1 MTKPDYQKMSQYRII
16 YLDAFT
22 TEPFSGNPCAVLPDA
37 DGLADDQMQKIAG
50 ETNLSETAF
59 VLSSKK
65 AAVRVRYFMPHKEI
79 PFAGHPTI
87 ATAFMLAQEG
97 RVSNKDT
104 IGRVYF
110 EFNIGVLPVEVH
122 WDMNGQ
128 PVRAVMAQNAP
139 TFGAVVD
146 PQNLIP
152 SLGLRNKDLLDSGP
166 IQVVSTG
173 VPFLLIPLTDM
184 AALRKARME
193 RPRLLSVLNDLR
205 IDAAYL
211 FCPGGIDPEADFHGR
226 LFSPG
231 GVSEDPF
238 TGAAVGAAGAYA
250 VHYGVLTGPELIVEQ
265 GHTVG
270 RPGQGTVEILQKANQ
285 IVSVK
290 VGGSAVR
297 TLDGYIHIE

>member
-1 MTKPDYQKMSQYRII
+1 MTQYRII

-22 TEPFSGNPCAVLPDA
+22 SEPFSGNPCAVLPEA
-37 DGLADDQMQKIAG
+37 DGLTDDQMQKIAC

-59 VLSSKK
+59 VLPSEK
-65 AAVRVRYFMPHKEI
+65 AAVRVRYFMPYKEI

-97 RVSNKDT
+97 RVPAEEAISRID
-104 IGRVYF
+104 F
-110 EFNIGVLPVEVH
+110 EFNIGVLPVEIH
-122 WDMNGQ
+122 WDMNRR
-128 PVRAVMAQNAP
+128 PDRAVMTQTAP
-139 TFGAVVD
+139 AFGAVAD
-146 PQNLIP
+146 PQDLIP
-152 SLGLRNKDLLDSGP
+152 GIGLCQKDILDSGP

-173 VPFLLIPLTDM
+173 VPFLIIPLTSL
-184 AALRKARME
+184 AGLRQAQMD
-193 RPRLLSVLNDLR
+193 RPRLLTVMEDFGV
-205 IDAAYL
+205 DAAYL
-211 FCPGGIDPEADFHGR
+211 FTPGGFEPETDFHGR

-238 TGAAVGAAGAYA
+238 TGSAVGAAGAYA
-250 VHYGVLTGPELIVEQ
+250 VHYGILSGPDLTAEQ

-270 RPGQGTVEILQKANQ
+270 RPGQGTVEILQTANQ

-297 TLDGYIHIE
+297 TLDGYIYVES

>member
-1 MTKPDYQKMSQYRII
+1 MSQYRII

-22 TEPFSGNPCAVLPDA
+22 TEPFSGNPCAVLPEA
-37 DGLADDQMQKIAG
+37 DGLTDDQMQKIAC

-59 VLSSKK
+59 VLPSEK
-65 AAVRVRYFMPHKEI
+65 AAVRVRYFMPYKEI

-97 RVSNKDT
+97 RVPAKEDVS
-104 IGRVYF
+104 RVDF
-110 EFNIGVLPVEVH
+110 EFNIGVLPVEIH
-122 WDMNGQ
+122 WDANRR
-128 PVRAVMAQNAP
+128 PIRAVMAQTAP
-139 TFGAVVD
+139 AFGAVAD
-146 PQNLIP
+146 PQDLIP
-152 SLGLRNKDLLDSGP
+152 SIGLPRKDLLDSGP

-173 VPFLLIPLTDM
+173 VPFLIIPLIDM
-184 AALRKARME
+184 SSLRKARMD
-193 RPRLLSVLNDLR
+193 RSRLLSVLKDHQV
-205 IDAAYL
+205 DAAYL
-211 FCPGGIDPEADFHGR
+211 FSPGGIDPETDFHGR

-238 TGAAVGAAGAYA
+238 TGSAVGAAGAYA
-250 VHYGVLTGPELIVEQ
+250 VRYGLLSGPELTVEQ

-270 RPGQGTVEILQKANQ
+270 RPGQGTVEILQTADQ

-297 TLDGYIHIE
+297 TLDGYIYI

>member
-1 MTKPDYQKMSQYRII
+1 MTRYRII

-22 TEPFSGNPCAVLPDA
+22 TEPFSGNPCAVLPEA
-37 DGLADDQMQKIAG
+37 DGLTDDQMQKIAC

-59 VLSSKK
+59 VLPSEK
-65 AAVRVRYFMPHKEI
+65 AAVRVRYFMPYKEI

-97 RVSNKDT
+97 RVPGDGAIS
-104 IGRVYF
+104 RVDF
-110 EFNIGVLPVEVH
+110 EFNIGRLPVEIQ
-122 WDMNGQ
+122 WDMNRR
-128 PVRAVMAQNAP
+128 PVRVMMAQKTP
-139 TFGAVVD
+139 TFGAVAD
-146 PQNLIP
+146 PPDLIP
-152 SLGLRNKDLLDSGP
+152 SLGLRRQDILDSGP

-184 AALRKARME
+184 VSLRKAQMDRT
-193 RPRLLSVLNDLR
+193 RLLSVLKDLQV
-205 IDAAYL
+205 DAAYL
-211 FCPGGIDPEADFHGR
+211 FCPGGFDPETDFHGR

-238 TGAAVGAAGAYA
+238 TGSAVGAAGAYA
-250 VHYGVLTGPELIVEQ
+250 VRHGILSGPELIVEQ
-265 GHTVG
+265 GHMVS
-270 RPGQGTVEILQKANQ
+270 RPGRGTVEILQSANQ

-297 TLDGYIHIE
+297 TLDGYILMK